1 MPPFC
6 SDVWSLGCLLYE
18 LLTGRL
24 LFERGDWTQFYL
36 RATSA
41 SQPLLLSRDLEA
53 VGHRESSV
61 TKQLLSILNMCLV
74 RDPMRRPSAAQVL
87 QRVREVRFELKRQL
101 KGAPT
106 SLRREAFTRGAS
118 MDRPTEEGAVNVHG
132 PAGQEAS
139 DAGARFQ
146 GDGGAGDPASAAP
159 RLDSVDLLPAANLPV
174 LASKQASPPGGRL
187 SAPPQAP
194 TAADEEAEARGS
206 RRYRPAAP
214 ESQSMAGER
223 WGGEVLRVTDAGP
236 NALLLD
242 IDPRELR
249 RIAASLLGAGQ
260 ASSAET
266 EHGMARRGVTH
277 VLVLP
282 QSPTE
287 QELAQ
292 VALHIRH
299 LLSSG
304 PWHVAAVVLPAWG
317 DWLGRRLCRLIT
329 QEVAGLDPLSA
340 ARAATERR
348 IAAA

>member
-1 MPPFC
+1 M
-6 SDVWSLGCLLYE
+6 WSLGCLLYE

-87 QRVREVRFELKRQL
+87 QRVREVRLELKRQL
-101 KGAPT
+101 MGAPT
-106 SLRREAFTRGAS
+106 SLKPEPPVHGAS
-118 MDRPTEEGAVNVHG
+118 ADRATAALGGVTFVDGRG
-132 PAGQEAS
+132 PEGQEEV
-139 DAGARFQ
+139 
-146 GDGGAGDPASAAP
+146 GGASVGAQGGGDTGGPVHAGP
-159 RLDSVDLLPAANLPV
+159 RLDSVDLLPAADLPV
-174 LASKQASPPGGRL
+174 LASQQASPLAGRPPASSQAS
-187 SAPPQAP
+187 SAAGE
-194 TAADEEAEARGS
+194 AAAQGS
-206 RRYRPAAP
+206 DRRRSP
-214 ESQSMAGER
+214 ESPSMAGER
-223 WGGEVLRVTDAGP
+223 WGQGVRRVTDAGP

-242 IDPRELR
+242 VEPSVLECF
-249 RIAASLLGAGQ
+249 AAALLDAGR

-266 EHGMARRGVTH
+266 QRGLSRRGVTH
-277 VLVLP
+277 LFLLP
-282 QSPTE
+282 QSPTTR
-287 QELAQ
+287 QLGQ
-292 VALHIRH
+292 VAVCVRD
-299 LLSSG
+299 LLDSG

-317 DWLGRRLCRLIT
+317 DWHGRRLCRLIT